1 MATRS
6 KEDLDRLERSLV
18 ETHRVLPTPSLGPE
32 WAQRVMRD
40 VRRDAAGITGKRAAW
55 IELYVWRTAAAAA
68 AFAVILTGSLFVYGG
83 AEKGEL
89 TAVLSEELESAPAL
103 LE

>member
-1 MATRS
+1 MTIRS
-6 KEDLDRLERSLV
+6 KEDLDRLERGLV
-18 ETHRVLPTPSLGPE
+18 ETHRARPTPLLGPE

-40 VRRDAAGITGKRAAW
+40 VRRDAAGIAGKRAAW
-55 IELYVWRTAAAAA
+55 VELYIWRTAAAAA
-68 AFAVILTGSLFVYGG
+68 VFAVIFAGSLFVYTG

-89 TAVLSEELESAPAL
+89 TLLLSEEWETAPAL

>member
-1 MATRS
+1 MTTRS

-40 VRRDAAGITGKRAAW
+40 VRRDAAGIGRRAAW

-68 AFAVILTGSLFVYGG
+68 AFAVILTGSLFVYGE

>member
-1 MATRS
+1 MTTRS

-18 ETHRVLPTPSLGPE
+18 ETHRARPIPSLGPE
-32 WAQRVMRD
+32 WAQRVMREI
-40 VRRDAAGITGKRAAW
+40 RRDAVGIAGKRAAW
-55 IELYVWRTAAAAA
+55 VELYVWRTAAAAA
-68 AFAVILTGSLFVYGG
+68 VFAVIFAGSLFVSMG

-89 TAVLSEELESAPAL
+89 TALLSEELEPAPAL